1 MCKILYNECKRI
13 NNEIIGRVIAI
24 DTHSLL
30 NYFYSWKLQRVPV
43 IKLLGGEAVKHIKTF
58 HSITYETSK
67 GPLIIEGPLSSDQ
80 LKKYNFHEK
89 LIAFRPANKQYEA
102 LLQIAEFEEG
112 RIIVARTEEMIVGY
126 VTYLYPDP
134 LERWSTFNMDEL
146 IVLGAIENIPEYRG
160 ERVASNLLKVSMMDD
175 FMENYIVI
183 STEYYWH
190 WDLEGTKLSIW
201 NYRKIMEKMMAAGG
215 LKPAPTDDP
224 EVISHPANS
233 LMVRIGKNVS
243 QEAIDQFDKLRF
255 LTRYSQQKRKEG

>member
-1 MCKILYNECKRI
+1 M
-13 NNEIIGRVIAI
+13 
-24 DTHSLL
+24 
-30 NYFYSWKLQRVPV
+30 
-43 IKLLGGEAVKHIKTF
+43 KHEKKY

-67 GPLIIEGPLSSDQ
+67 GPITIEGPLQSDQ
-80 LKKYNFHEK
+80 LKKFNFHEQ
-89 LIAFRPANKQYEA
+89 LTAFRPASKQFEA
-102 LLQIAEFEEG
+102 LISIADCPEG

-134 LERWSTFNMDEL
+134 LERWSEFNMEEL
-146 IVLGAIENIPEYRG
+146 IVLGAIEMIPDYRG
-160 ERVASNLLKVSMMDD
+160 ERVASNLLKVSMMDP

-215 LKPAPTDDP
+215 LTPAPTDDP
-224 EVISHPANS
+224 EIISHPANC

-243 QEAIDQFDKLRF
+243 KEAIERFNQLRF
-255 LTRYSQQKRKEG
+255 LTRHNQRKMREGL